1 MALLTQG
8 QIKTEISNGNY
19 GMGYMEM
26 NRFGDF
32 TLNGHGGSNEGWHS
46 GFMLDFKSKSG
57 IIILT
62 NGSNG
67 RNVLFGSMEEWA
79 KWNGSN

>member
-1 MALLTQG
+1 
-8 QIKTEISNGNY
+8 
-19 GMGYMEM
+19 MEM
-26 NRFGDF
+26 NRFGDI

-67 RNVLFGSMEEWA
+67 RNVLFGSMKDWA
-79 KWNGSN
+79 QWHGSN